1 MIAMFYDVLVFVF
14 MVFATPWLIG
24 VLLAVIGACCM
35 IPKKRPRVTAA
46 LVLGVLAM
54 LFGLLSGLFL
64 AVMGCPAVMG
74 CRILASQYVPV
85 AIVLVLGQIL
95 AGLAVVIKAASRW
108 SVRKRKVW

>member
-1 MIAMFYDVLVFVF
+1 MIAMFYEVLVFAF

-54 LFGLLSGLFL
+54 LFGLLSGVFL
-64 AVMGCPAVMG
+64 AVMGCS
-74 CRILASQYVPV
+74 ILASQYVPV
-85 AIVLVLGQIL
+85 AIVLVLGPIL

-108 SVRKRKVW
+108 SVRKRKAW